1 MDEKEFI
8 YGRLHYLQDQVNNLT
23 NILDRQQDL
32 IANLVSVIE
41 QMQSPD
47 YARRQ
52 VETAKAADVAEKIKF
67 IREHF
72 NKK

>member
-1 MDEKEFI
+1 MDEKQFI
-8 YGRLHYLQDQVNNLT
+8 YGRLHYLTDQVDHLT
-23 NILDRQQDL
+23 QLMERQQEL
-32 IANLVSVIE
+32 IGGLVSVIE